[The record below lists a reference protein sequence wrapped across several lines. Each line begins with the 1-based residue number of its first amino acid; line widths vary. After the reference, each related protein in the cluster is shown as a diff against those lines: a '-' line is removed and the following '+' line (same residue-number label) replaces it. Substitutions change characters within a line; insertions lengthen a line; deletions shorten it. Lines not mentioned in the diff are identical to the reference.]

1 MFSLRRL
8 AIPVTLLLPLLV
20 LMAACDVLQPG
31 SAEEPVPSPEPTV
44 AVVVATPAIPVVVDP
59 LITTTQPL
67 SQLRVWIPPEIGA
80 RTQASAEVLAQQI
93 QTFNARYPELEII
106 VERKAVDG
114 QGGILNYLRTGRPV
128 AEGVLPDLI
137 ALPAALLVDSSVQE
151 LVYPL
156 NPFVDES
163 GLAEFYPAGTA
174 RAQTESG
181 VLGYPFAMTG
191 LSHLVFPPDVITQ
204 TVPLQ
209 WTRFVSGT
217 ENTLLLPADSRE
229 GAFFGLQFYLAEGG
243 SLVNEA
249 GQPDL
254 QQEPLTKALE
264 TIALGKPNLLQSP
277 QLKSLE
283 EAWQLYQVG
292 TSNHVWMRSDYLL
305 GERSLLEGNVA
316 IGQSNRGFAPV
327 PGPTEP
333 LVPLMSTW
341 LWSVTSPEAPR
352 QAIATELLLFLT
364 ESQNMAEWTAVSHVL
379 PPRRDVVAAF
389 SETDPY
395 FSFVGQEMER
405 AQAFPI
411 AATNNLM
418 DALGSAVFEVLA
430 TNDSPATIAER
441 TIAAFRQ

>member
-1 MFSLRRL
+1 MNSLRHTAVL
-8 AIPVTLLLPLLV
+8 AILTLPLLLLAV
-20 LMAACDVLQPG
+20 ACDVLQLGGDAQPTPDPTPTT
-31 SAEEPVPSPEPTV
+31 AVVLPPTV
-44 AVVVATPAIPVVVDP
+44 VPVTDP
-59 LITTTQPL
+59 LITATQPL

-80 RTQASAEVLAQQI
+80 RTQAAAEVLARQI
-93 QTFNARYPELEII
+93 QAFNGRYPELEII

-114 QGGILNYLRTGRPV
+114 PGGIINFLRTGRPV
-128 AEGVLPDLI
+128 APSILPDLV
-137 ALPAALLVDSSVQE
+137 ALPAAMMADATVRE

-156 NPFVDES
+156 NPFIDQNSLEP
-163 GLAEFYPAGTA
+163 FYPAATTHA
-174 RAQTESG
+174 LQEPS

-191 LSHLVFPPDVITQ
+191 LSHLVYPPEIITG
-204 TVPLQ
+204 TVPLR
-209 WTRFVSGT
+209 WSTFVSDT
-217 ENTLLLPADSRE
+217 TNTLLLPADSRE

-254 QQEPLTKALE
+254 QQEPLTRALE
-264 TIALGKPNLLQSP
+264 TIARGKPNLLQSP

-316 IGQSNRGFAPV
+316 IGQPNRGFAAV
-327 PGPTEP
+327 PGPDEP

-341 LWSVTSPEAPR
+341 LWAVTTPEAPR
-352 QAIATELLLFLT
+352 QAVATEFLLFLT

-389 SETDPY
+389 SESDPY
-395 FSFVGQEMER
+395 FSFVGPELER
-405 AQAFPI
+405 AQAYPI
-411 AATNNLM
+411 AATNRLM

-430 TNDSPATIAER
+430 TSDPPQAIAER